1 MSHPVVV
8 AVTALHAAVTAA
20 ANAAYVLTDP
30 DTAIRVDFGDPG
42 AFGEPSA
49 IGIAI
54 ATEETEAVGGA
65 VAPWMGSDTVTYDV
79 LCAAKAWQGLDDQDG
94 RISRIGRA
102 FALLDLVRAQL
113 GGVLETCRGS
123 GVVALSVARESYVPV
138 VDDREFPGALVQF
151 VVRVVATRP
160 G

>member
-1 MSHPVVV
+1 MVV

-20 ANAAYVLTDP
+20 ANATYVETDP

-42 AFGEPSA
+42 TFGEPSA

-54 ATEETEAVGGA
+54 ATEETEAIGGA
-65 VAPWMGSDTVTYDV
+65 AAPWMGSDTTTYDV
-79 LCAAKAWQGLDDQDG
+79 LCATKAWQGLDDQDG
-94 RISRIGRA
+94 RITRLARA

-113 GGVLETCRGS
+113 PAVLETCRSS
-123 GVVALSVARESYVPV
+123 GVVALSMAQESYVPV
-138 VDDREFPGALVQF
+138 IDDQDAPGALVQF